1 MKNTQREPVYK
12 LDEFEDLTLFANE
25 SFDTE
30 DVDLFEFSSE
40 ESSPLMQLKSIIL
53 SLDWEINDEIL
64 QELADELE
72 NLESVWQNDKVADVY
87 LQGLSKLGGY
97 IRSKGAYAHHNS
109 IKLLLTFFYN
119 FEKIISSPNITGEEI
134 TQILTADVRKF
145 RILQYQINLS
155 DAESAS
161 GFAEKSADTGAS
173 LSPSAAPGQTDQAK
187 QLNAAILSLDW
198 EVTDESLKQFNT
210 SLSLFREMYPDNKP
224 ALVLIHG
231 LQVLGDY
238 ISETRADT
246 HPEAFILLHSFF
258 EALAQIVAPG
268 DQALDTNTI
277 QDLLTDRIN
286 RINNLKMLVAAQ
298 KTAPLDPQQSA
309 AAFGDAL
316 SPAAA
321 GAGVAALPSQ
331 IATAAPIAA
340 SVSLAAHGSKEGQPG
355 GAGSDDAL
363 TDSIENEIDTL
374 FGMES
379 KPAMETAA
387 VQYPDD
393 ILSPDAIHPVDD
405 ELADDF
411 IEAHLSSKRGLQ
423 PALFDTEETSG
434 FDEAAQPLDL
444 STQMDLAEQLDF
456 LFPEGDTDIEKAP
469 EMFPALKTRIQ
480 EETVD
485 GHKQPIAALADV
497 NPDEMHALRDFDD
510 TDTDEADD
518 ETRLRR
524 TESAIAQSASEIQ
537 SKLDDFF
544 ADTLGDPSL
553 SATMDGVSVE
563 DNERSL
569 FFDEDSGVQ
578 SALAGSKENH
588 GFSEEEAIATLDYTP
603 MGEIEEK
610 LDFFFGAGEDN
621 EPVAA
626 TPPEPAREPAGASQ
640 PGDHSLDK
648 ELEGALD
655 SIFTADADDA
665 ETSRASGD
673 DELTQ
678 ALEATLD
685 ASLMPAPAQAP
696 EQLPPALMPE
706 ETRKIQLAALG
717 ALLPGV
723 VVSLSREK
731 AAESAQLIAALKD
744 AELPAGQQALA
755 QLLNAVISLH
765 VRLPK
770 RNEASTEKLVNSLYE
785 HLLDTHCPPETLL
798 EAVNRFTE
806 WLLDAFA
813 IMPPAPTSTGQED
826 EPRFEYTAK
835 ELYVELSEL
844 RGHINE
850 EFAKLRHEMR
860 HKH

>member
-1 MKNTQREPVYK
+1 MKKTQRDPVYK
-12 LDEFEDLTLFANE
+12 IDEFEDLTLFANE

-97 IRSKGAYAHHNS
+97 IRAKGAYAHHNS

-134 TQILTADVRKF
+134 TQILAGDVRKF

-155 DAESAS
+155 EAEPSS
-161 GFAEKSADTGAS
+161 GFDEKISD
-173 LSPSAAPGQTDQAK
+173 PAAAVALTAPLAQTDHAK

-198 EVTDESLKQFNT
+198 EVTDESLKQFDT
-210 SLSLFREMYPDNKP
+210 SLSLFNGMFTDNKP
-224 ALVLIHG
+224 ALVLLQG

-238 ISETRADT
+238 IAEKRAKA

-258 EALAQIVAPG
+258 EALAQVATTG
-268 DQALDTNTI
+268 EQALDQNTM
-277 QDLLTDRIN
+277 QDLLTDRIS
-286 RINNLKMLVAAQ
+286 RINNLKMLVASQ
-298 KTAPLDPQQSA
+298 VTSPLDAQIIDTFVDEISTQVA
-309 AAFGDAL
+309 
-316 SPAAA
+316 SPS
-321 GAGVAALPSQ
+321 VTTLPPK
-331 IATAAPIAA
+331 ITTAAPIVQP
-340 SVSLAAHGSKEGQPG
+340 VSLQTNLAKEVNRG
-355 GAGSDDAL
+355 DDRTVDSL
-363 TDSIENEIDTL
+363 TDTIENEIDTL
-374 FGMES
+374 FAMDS
-379 KPAMETAA
+379 KPAMETAF

-411 IEAHLSSKRGLQ
+411 IEAHLSTKRGLM
-423 PALFDTEETSG
+423 PALSDTEETSG
-434 FDEAAQPLDL
+434 FNEAAQPLDL
-444 STQMDLAEQLDF
+444 PTQMDLAEQLDF
-456 LFPEGDTDIEKAP
+456 LFPEGDTDTEKP
-469 EMFPALKTRIQ
+469 PTMSPALDASILEIT
-480 EETVD
+480 TD
-485 GHKQPIAALADV
+485 DAKQPVAALADV
-497 NPDEMHALRDFDD
+497 NPEDTLKERDFI
-510 TDTDEADD
+510 DTDEPDD
-518 ETRLRR
+518 EAKLSR
-524 TESAIAQSASEIQ
+524 TESEIAQSASEIQ

-544 ADTLGDPSL
+544 ADTIAEPIVSETTVSL
-553 SATMDGVSVE
+553 SAE
-563 DNERSL
+563 DHEQSL
-569 FFDEDSGVQ
+569 FFDEESGVE
-578 SALAGSKENH
+578 SALADSKENH
-588 GFSEEEAIATLDYTP
+588 GFSEEEAKATLDYTP

-610 LDFFFGAGEDN
+610 LDFFFGASADE

-626 TPPEPAREPAGASQ
+626 KPPEPASKPEGAPITS
-640 PGDHSLDK
+640 GDSLDK

-655 SIFTADADDA
+655 FIFDADEDDI
-665 ETSRASGD
+665 EASQPAGT

-678 ALEATLD
+678 ALEANLD
-685 ASLMPAPAQAP
+685 GSLTPALDLAQ
-696 EQLPPALMPE
+696 EKLPPTTLMPE
-706 ETRKIQLAALG
+706 ETRHIQMAALG

-723 VVSLSREK
+723 VLTLSREK
-731 AAESAQLIAALKD
+731 AAESAQLIATLKN
-744 AELPAGQQALA
+744 AELSSGQQALA
-755 QLLNAVISLH
+755 QLLNSVISLH

-770 RNEASTEKLVNSLYE
+770 RNEAVTEKLVNYLYE
-785 HLLDTHCPPETLL
+785 HLLDNHCPPEILL

-813 IMPPAPTSTGQED
+813 IMPPAPTTTSQED